1 MSLLDFI
8 GSALSIVFIILII
21 RRQRLGWLFGGVGSG
36 IYVFVLFQ
44 SGLYFQSVLFSYYVV
59 MAVYGFVSW
68 AKNSDTSRKVIVSR
82 WRSFRINLIVF
93 VGLVVL
99 GFFLSM
105 VLSRYTPTTMG
116 FADATITTVAFFA
129 TYLQTRSKIE
139 NWYYWVFVNSLSVVV
154 SFLAGLYFFCLL
166 SLLLLGMS
174 FYGIWRWQ
182 KIVVHSGAK

>member
-8 GSALSIVFIILII
+8 GSALSIAFIVLII
-21 RRQRLGWLFGGVGSG
+21 RRHRMGWLFGGAGSG

-59 MAVYGFVSW
+59 MSIYGFILW
-68 AKNSDTSRKVIVSR
+68 TKNVDGANNVIVSR
-82 WRSFRINLIVF
+82 WRSLRTNIAVFIILIAF
-93 VGLVVL
+93 GGLLNIVL
-99 GFFLSM
+99 
-105 VLSRYTPTTMG
+105 RQYTHTTMG

-129 TYLQTRSKIE
+129 TYLQARSKVE
-139 NWYYWVFVNSLSVVV
+139 NWYYWVFVNTLSVVV

-166 SLLLLGMS
+166 SLLLLVMS

-182 KIVVHSGAK
+182 KIVVQISSE